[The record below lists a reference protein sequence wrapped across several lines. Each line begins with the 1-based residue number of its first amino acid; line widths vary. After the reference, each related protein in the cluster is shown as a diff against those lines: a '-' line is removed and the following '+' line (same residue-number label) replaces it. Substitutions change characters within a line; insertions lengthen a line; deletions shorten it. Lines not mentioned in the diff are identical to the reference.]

1 MMMVKADQSYE
12 QGAPPSPELVEEM
25 GKFIAE
31 TTRAGVLL
39 DTAGLAPTAMGTK
52 IHAANGKLTVTDGP
66 FTEAKEI
73 IGGFAIVQT
82 RSKEEAIELG
92 RRFMQ
97 LHTRVLGDSYTG
109 ECEIRQ
115 MFGPDDA

>member
-1 MMMVKADQSYE
+1 
-12 QGAPPSPELVEEM
+12 M
-25 GKFIAE
+25 GKFIEE
-31 TTRAGVLL
+31 TMRAGVLL
-39 DTAGLAPTAMGTK
+39 DTGGLAPTAMGTK
-52 IHAANGKLTVTDGP
+52 IRAADGKLTVTDGP

-82 RSKEEAIELG
+82 RTKEEAVELG

-97 LHTRVLGDSYTG
+97 LHTRVLGDAYTG

-115 MFGPDDA
+115 MFGPHDA